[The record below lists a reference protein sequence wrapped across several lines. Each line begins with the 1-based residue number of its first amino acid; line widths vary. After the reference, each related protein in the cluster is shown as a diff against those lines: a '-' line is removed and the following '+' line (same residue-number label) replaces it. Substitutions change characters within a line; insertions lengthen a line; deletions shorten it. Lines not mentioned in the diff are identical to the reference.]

1 MLKIKIHKL
10 LLAITITL
18 SSILPTLSC
27 EKSLL
32 NDDTLKAQLFLSPE
46 QSEGLLSTFPSS
58 EIISNDESQGLVVN
72 IKNLNEDQRNTL
84 KNDLDFLK
92 ANPELPL
99 ENIFCT
105 LENYAPQN
113 ESQKTA
119 LEAAKRLIEVKPKQ
133 GAGLYLEGSMGL
145 GKTHLAVAVAKE
157 FFRRGLRVLYL
168 NSNQSNIGAFDK
180 DTSWLNQYDVFILDD
195 FNEGYHPYTR
205 NPFTKIV
212 YKVHS
217 KGGKLFVTT
226 NSTYEKFIEEAIESK
241 DRGRYRDRTKSMF
254 KILRLDGE
262 SFRKDAGWM

>member
-1 MLKIKIHKL
+1 MHKL
-10 LLAITITL
+10 IIAISITL
-18 SSILPTLSC
+18 FSVFPSLSC
-27 EKSLL
+27 ETALL
-32 NDDTLKAQLFLSPE
+32 SDDTLTIQLFLSPE
-46 QSEGLLSTFPSS
+46 QSEGLLSTFPNSK
-58 EIISNDESQGLVVN
+58 IIRNDETQGLIVN
-72 IKNLNEDQRNTL
+72 IKNLSEDQRNTL

-92 ANPELPL
+92 ANPEVPL

-105 LENYAPQN
+105 LENYSPQN
-113 ESQKTA
+113 ESQKIA
-119 LEAAKRLIEVKPKQ
+119 LEAARRLIEVKPKQ

-168 NSNQSNIGAFDK
+168 NSNQSDIANYDK
-180 DTSWLNQYDVFILDD
+180 DTGWLDQFDVYILDD
-195 FNEGYHPYTR
+195 FNNGYHPHTR

-226 NSTYEKFIEEAIESK
+226 NSTYEKFIEEAIETR
-241 DRGRYRDRTKSMF
+241 DRGRYLDRTKTMF
-254 KILRLDGE
+254 KILHLNGE